1 MIDDAIYSISFWVKG
16 VADGHIF
23 HVPSTGNYDT
33 SFDFIMKDGSFAYTT
48 SGYTLAYR
56 YDDIMKFSHQSINS
70 SEWTMVTLT
79 STITTGTAKTTVKLY
94 INGEFVDVINEE
106 NAAWSTVGYGSKF
119 IFGGKMNYYNVSL
132 SSPNMTVDNL
142 RVYNGRVLSDSEI
155 EQIYKFE
162 TQ

>member
-1 MIDDAIYSISFWVKG
+1 MVFERDSFK
-16 VADGHIF
+16 
-23 HVPSTGNYDT
+23 
-33 SFDFIMKDGSFAYTT
+33 
-48 SGYTLAYR
+48 
-56 YDDIMKFSHQSINS
+56 
-70 SEWTMVTLT
+70 
-79 STITTGTAKTTVKLY
+79 TAKGIWLKEYEGALNRTALYRTAISKGNNTIMNIAGQSTYQVY

-142 RVYNGRVLSDSEI
+142 RIYNSRVLSNSEI